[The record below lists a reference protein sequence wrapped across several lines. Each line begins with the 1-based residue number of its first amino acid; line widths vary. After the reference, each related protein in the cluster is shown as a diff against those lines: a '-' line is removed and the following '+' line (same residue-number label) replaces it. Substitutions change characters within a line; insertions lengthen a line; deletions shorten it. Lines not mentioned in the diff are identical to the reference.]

1 MSAQTADHMRLDGKV
16 AVITG
21 GAQGV
26 GFGIAQ
32 EFLDYGATV
41 IVADINEEA
50 LKDAGAT
57 LGPNTTTAVVDVTN
71 LDQMRAMFEDI
82 ITTHGRLDAV
92 VANVGA
98 GDSNPV
104 QAITEKQFDFV
115 FGVNVKGV
123 LFTVQPALELMNDG
137 GTVVIVGSTASIQP
151 PTGMSLYGG
160 AKAALRNMV
169 RAWIQEVKGTGIR
182 INVLS
187 PGAVDTPSL
196 RSALADASGAD
207 AVDALVTN
215 MGEGNPL
222 GRLAQPRELGTAAVF
237 LSSDASSFI
246 TGVELFADGGMAQTG

>member
-26 GFGIAQ
+26 GYGIAQ